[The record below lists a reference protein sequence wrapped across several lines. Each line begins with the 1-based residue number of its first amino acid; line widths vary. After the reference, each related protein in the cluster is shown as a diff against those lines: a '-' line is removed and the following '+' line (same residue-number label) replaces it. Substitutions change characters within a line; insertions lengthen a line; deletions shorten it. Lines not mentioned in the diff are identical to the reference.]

1 MCVGLCVQLHM
12 ALNLDSCSHR
22 KRAKGKNKGQLYPAY
37 TNLKTGQTLY
47 SRVQLSKHGVTDP
60 EPDLRSKG
68 KGRGGR
74 GRGQGRGTKRARD
87 SPSCPTPEEKSSSS
101 DSILDSDEEI
111 NKDDLPSPGSARQRL
126 LCTILC
132 SSVPWL
138 YIGHLCNYNP
148 VWLACMGFKVQC
160 FGVKSL

>member
-1 MCVGLCVQLHM
+1 MEAIRTIPLEGDWVKEVRQDMPLCVLVCVPSYM

-22 KRAKGKNKGQLYPAY
+22 QRAKGKNKGQLYPAY

-68 KGRGGR
+68 KGRGGL
-74 GRGQGRGTKRARD
+74 GRGQGRGKKRARD
-87 SPSCPTPEEKSSSS
+87 SPSCPAPEETSSSS
-101 DSILDSDEEI
+101 DSILDSDEEM
-111 NKDDLPSPGSARQRL
+111 NNGLPSPGSARQWL

-132 SSVPWL
+132 SFVPWFITIL
-138 YIGHLCNYNP
+138 YG
-148 VWLACMGFKVQC
+148 
-160 FGVKSL
+160 